1 MSRNIGI
8 WALVG
13 FVVACCWVV
22 IGIVIGPSYNLGHS
36 ALVLN
41 HRSRLVPWSES
52 PAHVLQVYSP
62 QCLDVCCGWPRN
74 RSPTMTTSLKDKH
87 RQP

>member
-36 ALVLN
+36 ALVSITAPASFLGRKAPLTFYRFILLN
-41 HRSRLVPWSES
+41 ASMYAVVGLGTEVLRRQHR
-52 PAHVLQVYSP
+52 
-62 QCLDVCCGWPRN
+62 
-74 RSPTMTTSLKDKH
+74 
-87 RQP
+87 